1 MLNLKYIQVK
11 LFRFWKPAVWLAV
24 ILVLSL
30 IPGNKLPGIP
40 VFPHFDKLV
49 HAAMYFGLAVLLVKP
64 MGQYRLKWSYL
75 WIILICLVI
84 GSLLEYF
91 QATLAIR
98 RSGSWEDELAN
109 VSGAIL
115 GILFFHFLV
124 KDYRWKWLF

>member
-1 MLNLKYIQVK
+1 MRILH
-11 LFRFWKPAVWLAV
+11 FWKPATWLTI

-64 MGQYRLKWSYL
+64 MSRFRLKWPYL
-75 WIILICLVI
+75 WIILICLTI
-84 GSLLEYF
+84 GSLVEYF
-91 QATLAIR
+91 QATLAISR
-98 RSGSWEDELAN
+98 TGSWEDELAN
-109 VSGAIL
+109 TGGAIL
-115 GILFFHFLV
+115 GVLFFHYLV